1 MRRAIS
7 GAVSLV
13 LIVGLLLA
21 AAVPRDVAA
30 AAPAQG
36 TKTVTAFYV
45 RDTGRAL
52 QLVREQRTLP
62 TRTLGVAR
70 ASVEQSLM
78 KPKTAGAFT
87 LAPTGTK
94 VRSVNLK
101 NRILII
107 DLNAKVRRNPGV
119 GAAGEWAFI
128 QQLAHAA
135 GQYPTIDA
143 IRLRVEGRPISQ
155 LWGHVDT
162 SRPIRPDPSLLPRPK
177 QTVTAFY
184 VRDTG
189 RALQLVRE
197 QRTLPTRTLG
207 VARASVEQSLMKPK
221 TAGAF
226 TLAPTGT
233 KVRSVNLKNRILII
247 DLNAKVRRNPGVGAA
262 GEWAF
267 IQQLAHAAG
276 QYPTID
282 AIRLRVEGRPISQ
295 LWGHVDLSRPIRPD
309 PKLLAR

>member
-1 MRRAIS
+1 MRRSIS
-7 GAVSLV
+7 GAASLV
-13 LIVGLLLA
+13 LIMGLLLA
-21 AAVPRDVAA
+21 ATVPHDVAA

-36 TKTVTAFYV
+36 KQTVTAFYV
-45 RDTGRAL
+45 RDTGKAL

-78 KPKTAGAFT
+78 KPRTPKAFT
-87 LAPTGTK
+87 LAPTGTR

-107 DLNAKVRRNPGV
+107 DLSAQVRRNPGV

-143 IRLRVEGRPISQ
+143 IRLRVEGRPITE
-155 LWGHVDT
+155 LWGHVDL
-162 SRPIRPDPSLLPRPK
+162 SKPIRPDPSLLPRSK

-189 RALQLVRE
+189 KALQLVRE

-207 VARASVEQSLMKPK
+207 VARASVEQSLMKPRTPK
-221 TAGAF
+221 AF

-233 KVRSVNLKNRILII
+233 RVRSVNLKNRILII
-247 DLNAKVRRNPGVGAA
+247 DLSAQVRRNPGVGAA

-282 AIRLRVEGRPISQ
+282 AIRLRVEGRPITE
-295 LWGHVDLSRPIRPD
+295 LWGHVDLSKPIRPD
-309 PKLLAR
+309 PSLLPR